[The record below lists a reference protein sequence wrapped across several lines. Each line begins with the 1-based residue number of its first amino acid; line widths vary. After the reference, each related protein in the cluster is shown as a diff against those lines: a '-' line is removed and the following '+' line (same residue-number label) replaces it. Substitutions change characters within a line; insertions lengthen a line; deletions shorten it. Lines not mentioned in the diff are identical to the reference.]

1 MKTKTIS
8 KKIFDSKKL
17 PSYLIVSICFG
28 CSAIISIIALKS
40 QGATD
45 FAMTLFGV
53 LALGGELVKFHF
65 PSTAIASKDMHMGL
79 RICFMFIGII
89 AVFYSVAF
97 TFAFSKNEAASLK
110 NEFVANSQEVKDAKI
125 AKETKASLVTR
136 LEGEL
141 ESLKSDKIT
150 DLKKIDPVKYRT
162 VRGLARD
169 KFDLKISKKS
179 KELTKQQTTKSTISP
194 NKKNTPTTSTVATK
208 TINVG
213 VTNLFATVQA
223 ENNFFSCFAI
233 FMEISGIFALVDL
246 KKRSVNVLKQYTTY
260 EVVDADSAQDNN
272 VTYLSKAKE
281 NVDDYIIDK
290 PDGPIIYKKNKVPPT
305 PEKINKVSMSKDFNQ
320 IDVISYLD
328 CIYDIKNST
337 KLPMSCGEG
346 KIRKVTGFSDKIVRG
361 IRYYLEQ
368 LDILVI
374 VQKGNFKNTKILV
387 PYSTALKKVKD

>member
-1 MKTKTIS
+1 
-8 KKIFDSKKL
+8 
-17 PSYLIVSICFG
+17 
-28 CSAIISIIALKS
+28 
-40 QGATD
+40 
-45 FAMTLFGV
+45 
-53 LALGGELVKFHF
+53 
-65 PSTAIASKDMHMGL
+65 MHMGL

-110 NEFVANSQEVKDAKI
+110 NEFVANSQEVKDAKT
-125 AKETKASLVTR
+125 ANETKVELITRLKAELVT
-136 LEGEL
+136 
-141 ESLKSDKIT
+141 LKADKKT
-150 DLKKIDPVKYRT
+150 DLAKIDPIKYRSQ
-162 VRGLARD
+162 RADARD
-169 KFDLKISKKS
+169 AFDLKISKKS
-179 KELTKQQTTKSTISP
+179 LELTTQQTSSAILP
-194 NKKNTPTTSTVATK
+194 ITPTAATK
-208 TINVG
+208 NINVG
-213 VTNLFATVQA
+213 VTNLFATVEA
-223 ENNFFSCFAI
+223 ENNFFSGFAI

-290 PDGPIIYKKNKVPPT
+290 SDRPIIYKKNKVPPT